1 MTNTRLNFF
10 GILAFASLLT
20 FSSCDDEESTRPE
33 DNKLIY
39 EVYMDP
45 QGTTLNSGRVAASEI
60 IFTSGTLNLEEVDFE
75 AESSN
80 TEIEIESNTKTSVNL
95 ITGESTPELP
105 QVSLGEGIY
114 NELELGLKLDGS
126 SENTAFIL
134 EGTFTDSENNSVPF
148 KFLFNEYLEIELEAE
163 GQFTFDGTGLVEIE
177 LFPYLWFNQ
186 IDPLAFES
194 ASRNQDGEIIISKDQ
209 NLDLFQTISD
219 SFKTNVFTDSE
230 VKLEIEVED

>member
-1 MTNTRLNFF
+1 MTNTKLNFF

-80 TEIEIESNTKTSVNL
+80 TEIEIESNRKTSINL

-105 QVSLGEGIY
+105 QVSLAEGIY
-114 NELELGLKLDGS
+114 DELELGLKLDGS
-126 SENTAFIL
+126 SSNDAFIL

-177 LFPYLWFNQ
+177 LFPYQWFSQ

-209 NLDLFQTISD
+209 NNALFQTISE
-219 SFKTNVFTDSE
+219 SFKTNVISNSE
-230 VKLEIEVED
+230 VKLEIEIED